1 MRVLVTGANR
11 GLGLSLTKKGLENG
25 HTVIASIRDE
35 NKISDGLKELKKQY
49 GDSLDFIEMDVAVE
63 DSVVAAAKK
72 LSFRYDSLDGIINNA
87 AVLLGKEKVIDDLDM
102 KELEYSFQVN
112 AFGTVRVVKYLLPL
126 IYKGQNQGIVNIS
139 SEAGTIINAFP
150 TNYCYSMS
158 KTAVNMFTER
168 LRAYLQ
174 PKNIRVYAVHPG
186 WMQTDMGG
194 EGALVDSMATAASI
208 YKILEGKMTIHSK
221 IAFINCEGKPMP
233 L

>member
-25 HTVIASIRDE
+25 HTVIANIRDE

-49 GDSLDFIEMDVAVE
+49 DDKLDFIEMDVAEE
-63 DSVVAAAKK
+63 DSVVAAAKE
-72 LSFRYDSLDGIINNA
+72 LSSRYDSLDGIINNA

-102 KELEYSFQVN
+102 NELEYSFQVN
-112 AFGTVRVVKYLLPL
+112 TFGTMRVVKYLLPL
-126 IYKGQNQGIVNIS
+126 IYKGQNQAIVNIS

-174 PKNIRVYAVHPG
+174 PKNICAYAVHPG

-194 EGALVDSMATAASI
+194 EGALVDSMSTAASI
-208 YKILEGKMTIHSK
+208 YKILEGKMIIHSK